1 MAEELESH
9 GRPVC
14 LLGGGETVVNVVGA
28 GKGGRNQVGVRF
40 GPLTYL
46 LSRFLKSGAF
56 KRSRKRLSGE
66 SRVIKYETK
75 SLKAS
80 CISLD

>member
-56 KRSRKRLSGE
+56 KRS
-66 SRVIKYETK
+66 
-75 SLKAS
+75 
-80 CISLD
+80 